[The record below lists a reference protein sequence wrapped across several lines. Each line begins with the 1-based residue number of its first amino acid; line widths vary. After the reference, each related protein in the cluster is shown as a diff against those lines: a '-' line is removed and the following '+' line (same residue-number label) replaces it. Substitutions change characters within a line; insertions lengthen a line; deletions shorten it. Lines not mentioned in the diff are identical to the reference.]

1 MTNFTMRPF
10 GFGLAGWIMFV
21 ASMSCPIST
30 RADTFT
36 ITGTI
41 TQSTGDGTGPAV
53 NNPQLNGILDGSI
66 FNLNLDFTRSIQ
78 SFGTFD
84 LSGSNAQF
92 SVASAG
98 VTETDFN
105 SVSLTVAQSGALAQ
119 FSILACL
126 LTGSAC
132 NEGNELVLN
141 FTIPAAST
149 NDLNV
154 ATQGI
159 AGLLPLD
166 LLEDDG
172 VTDIQGIITDYSHVS
187 ANPVPEPAAPVL
199 VGTVLL
205 AVGLIRRTK
214 NRPS

>member
-10 GFGLAGWIMFV
+10 GFGLASWMMFV

-30 RADTFT
+30 RADTLT

-41 TQSTGDGTGPAV
+41 TQSTQDGTGPAV
-53 NNPQLNGILDGSI
+53 NNPQLNRILDGSI
-66 FNLNLDFTRSIQ
+66 VNLNLDFAGSIQ

-84 LSGSNAQF
+84 LSESSAQF
-92 SVASAG
+92 SIASAG
-98 VTETDFN
+98 VTETDF
-105 SVSLTVAQSGALAQ
+105 STVSLTEAQSGVLDQ
-119 FSILACL
+119 VSILACL
-126 LTGSAC
+126 ASGSAC

-141 FTIPAAST
+141 FTIPAART

-154 ATQGI
+154 AAQGI

-172 VTDIQGIITDYSHVS
+172 VTDIQGIITDYSYAAKTS
-187 ANPVPEPAAPVL
+187 VPEPAALFL
-199 VGTVLL
+199 VGTVLI
-205 AVGLIRRTK
+205 AVGLIRPTK